1 MPVLGT
7 GVDKYMQRFVR
18 GTGTSAE
25 PATVSTT
32 NTFTNTT
39 TNVKKKQH
47 GGIIIDHMSLLLGCA
62 GSVWYLGSLLCV
74 SGSVGAGAVA
84 TPHAILLGCVFVG
97 LGDAVGAVVGSAC
110 GRWYWDTFRQRRTC
124 VCVCFLSLL
133 NRIRNHAYAS
143 LTHSLTHSLTPYL
156 LLLQAQ

>member
-1 MPVLGT
+1 
-7 GVDKYMQRFVR
+7 MQRFVH

-32 NTFTNTT
+32 NAFTNTT
-39 TNVKKKQH
+39 TNVKKKQY

-62 GSVWYLGSLLCV
+62 GSVWYLGSLLCA
-74 SGSVGAGAVA
+74 SASTSTSVGAGAVA

-124 VCVCFLSLL
+124 VCVCFLSLF
-133 NRIRNHAYAS
+133 NRIRNHTYAS
-143 LTHSLTHSLTPYL
+143 LTPSL